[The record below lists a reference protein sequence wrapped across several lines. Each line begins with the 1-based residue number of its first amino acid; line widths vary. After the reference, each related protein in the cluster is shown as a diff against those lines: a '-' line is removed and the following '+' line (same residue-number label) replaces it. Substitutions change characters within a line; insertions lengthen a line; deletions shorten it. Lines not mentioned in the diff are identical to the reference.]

1 MPVQRLRRKP
11 VNDVVL
17 RLSSKQ
23 KTFSLGSAEEQ
34 PFIFQDKSKGSR
46 NVLFDITQV
55 K

>member
-1 MPVQRLRRKP
+1 MPVQRLCRKP

-34 PFIFQDKSKGSR
+34 DSKIRAKGVEMCSLTSHR
-46 NVLFDITQV
+46 
-55 K
+55 